1 MDEINLKQII
11 TEFPD
16 CVTNGAK
23 LKAILLDTY
32 PEISKAIVNTL
43 VIMANSGVAKEIQ
56 DSKNVTEL
64 DKSRWQQKLE
74 DEGFSEKVAD
84 LCLDLFLLSSNINSK
99 TSYDRTFSE
108 ELLSH
113 NSTVLDIPLLY
124 DPNEFEIEFTTLIE
138 YKGMSKTV
146 VVPEGVTEI
155 GSKAFACN
163 KQVKNVVLPSSI
175 SMVDAEAFE
184 KSSVQYTLY
193 DNAMY
198 LGNEMNPF
206 LVLVKAI
213 NKSIITCKVHENTK
227 VISENAFQGCCKLKE
242 IIIPD
247 GILSIGRAFDKSVK
261 LELNEY
267 GNAYYLG
274 NKHNPFLVL
283 FSAKYTDIV
292 FCDIHSSTKII
303 ASGAFCYCKNLKKV
317 SLPQSIISIGSSAF
331 CCCSSLVSVS
341 IPNSVNAIKRSTFS
355 GCKNLQNIVLSD
367 QVKEIGHYAFNGCAS
382 LEKFIIPLNTITI
395 GEYAFAQC
403 KILSEMYIPDCVKHI
418 CDFAFSDCTCL
429 KKVQLPSYLHFLGIG
444 VFDKC
449 SSLQYNDY
457 NGALYLGN
465 NSNPFIV
472 LHHISSQNITA
483 CKIHNQT
490 KFISDNAF
498 NNCKELKTIQIGQS
512 VKEIGMNAFLHCE
525 LIENVVLPDQ
535 LEHIG
540 KGAFAFCCNLISVN
554 FGSKLKTIGES
565 AFEECCCLSNVALPY
580 SFCYMKRQA
589 FSGCIN
595 ISSISFGKTRYIGSN
610 AFRGCKGLTTLTIPQ
625 SVVSIG
631 NDAFGYNDYLKKVV
645 LFSTLSSVS
654 RRAFAECKSL
664 RTIEFHGTK
673 EQLKTIIQGAYID
686 EYLPYGIDYDICHD
700 GDDEYCYDYKTVYQN
715 VDCENGPT
723 KYGYS
728 ITILSYRSDDE
739 YDY

>member
-1 MDEINLKQII
+1 M
-11 TEFPD
+11 
-16 CVTNGAK
+16 
-23 LKAILLDTY
+23 
-32 PEISKAIVNTL
+32 
-43 VIMANSGVAKEIQ
+43 
-56 DSKNVTEL
+56 
-64 DKSRWQQKLE
+64 
-74 DEGFSEKVAD
+74 
-84 LCLDLFLLSSNINSK
+84 
-99 TSYDRTFSE
+99 
-108 ELLSH
+108 
-113 NSTVLDIPLLY
+113 
-124 DPNEFEIEFTTLIE
+124 
-138 YKGMSKTV
+138 
-146 VVPEGVTEI
+146 
-155 GSKAFACN
+155 
-163 KQVKNVVLPSSI
+163 
-175 SMVDAEAFE
+175 
-184 KSSVQYTLY
+184 
-193 DNAMY
+193 
-198 LGNEMNPF
+198 
-206 LVLVKAI
+206 
-213 NKSIITCKVHENTK
+213 
-227 VISENAFQGCCKLKE
+227 
-242 IIIPD
+242 
-247 GILSIGRAFDKSVK
+247 
-261 LELNEY
+261 
-267 GNAYYLG
+267 
-274 NKHNPFLVL
+274 
-283 FSAKYTDIV
+283 
-292 FCDIHSSTKII
+292 
-303 ASGAFCYCKNLKKV
+303 
-317 SLPQSIISIGSSAF
+317 
-331 CCCSSLVSVS
+331 
-341 IPNSVNAIKRSTFS
+341 
-355 GCKNLQNIVLSD
+355 
-367 QVKEIGHYAFNGCAS
+367 
-382 LEKFIIPLNTITI
+382 
-395 GEYAFAQC
+395 
-403 KILSEMYIPDCVKHI
+403 
-418 CDFAFSDCTCL
+418 
-429 KKVQLPSYLHFLGIG
+429 
-444 VFDKC
+444 FDKC

-565 AFEECCCLSNVALPY
+565 AF
-580 SFCYMKRQA
+580 
-589 FSGCIN
+589 
-595 ISSISFGKTRYIGSN
+595 
-610 AFRGCKGLTTLTIPQ
+610 RGCKGLTTLTIPQ

-723 KYGYS
+723 KYGYP
-728 ITILSYRSDDE
+728 ITILSYRGDDE